1 VRIGL
6 FTGAMAGAH
15 DLDALVADV
24 RDAADEGF
32 ASVWAAQTFAF
43 DALTALAL
51 AGREVDGIE
60 LGTAVVPTYPR
71 HPMVL
76 AQQALTVQ
84 AAVGGRLVLGI
95 GLSHQIVIEDMFGYS
110 FDRPVRH
117 LREFLSVLLPLVREG
132 DVSFAG
138 ETISAHATLQV
149 PGAIP
154 FPVLVAA
161 LGPQMLRLAGAMA
174 DGTITWMVGPS
185 TLSSH
190 VVPTIAAAAEAAGRP
205 PPRVVVGL
213 PVCVTDDAPA
223 ARERAAR
230 ALSIYGTLPSYRAML
245 DREGVAGPEDVAVV
259 GDEQAVGEVFE
270 RLVKGGATDMVA
282 AEFGSSVERERTR
295 TFLRSLL

>member
-1 VRIGL
+1 MASAGVARAGGARPKRRARTARPFPPRRRPTCAPPPGKESLLKASAPVLALGNRHAGPFSLPAVRIGL

-117 LREFLSVLLPLVREG
+117 LREFLSVLLPLVRAG
-132 DVSFAG
+132 DV
-138 ETISAHATLQV
+138 
-149 PGAIP
+149 
-154 FPVLVAA
+154 
-161 LGPQMLRLAGAMA
+161 
-174 DGTITWMVGPS
+174 
-185 TLSSH
+185 
-190 VVPTIAAAAEAAGRP
+190 
-205 PPRVVVGL
+205 
-213 PVCVTDDAPA
+213 
-223 ARERAAR
+223 
-230 ALSIYGTLPSYRAML
+230 
-245 DREGVAGPEDVAVV
+245 
-259 GDEQAVGEVFE
+259 
-270 RLVKGGATDMVA
+270 
-282 AEFGSSVERERTR
+282 
-295 TFLRSLL
+295 